1 MPEPTLDAV
10 ADHGEVIGDTVTGTA
25 AQSAAVWRDLAGLGI
40 IEAEVCETLE
50 AEGVAKFID
59 SWEQLRT
66 TVARAMDT
74 A

>member
-1 MPEPTLDAV
+1 
-10 ADHGEVIGDTVTGTA
+10 
-25 AQSAAVWRDLAGLGI
+25 VWHDLAGLGI
-40 IEAEVCETLE
+40 IEADVCETLE

-66 TVARAMDT
+66 TVARAMGV